1 LKTATDTF
9 TFQKIRRAR
18 NLTGAEWYG
27 LHIEL
32 NAALRTSPQAQSAAF
47 IAALADAFAA
57 AVHSV
62 FDPLPAPDAT
72 IPAHIDPPDGVTAL
86 LAARSLRVTR
96 APTQYVNANV
106 VVVHPIDLETLGALD
121 GDAVVLRHGYEELR
135 STITPSLTIRP
146 NHAALPARV
155 RRQIS
160 LGEHGSVVI
169 GRPAPQQTANGANHN
184 ALFIASELREERR
197 RMVWLAPS
205 RYSAYRYNSIKPLL
219 CKRPQREAIDSVIQ
233 PMPHCCRAVGIVEG
247 KRNSCVPGEVVVI
260 KLTLRRDG

>member
-1 LKTATDTF
+1 MQLKQTLPRLCPARSAESTLGIYPLDRDVLKTATDTF

-32 NAALRTSPQAQSAAF
+32 SAALRTSQEAQSAAF

-57 AVHSV
+57 AVQSV

-106 VVVHPIDLETLGALD
+106 VVVHPTIWK
-121 GDAVVLRHGYEELR
+121 R
-135 STITPSLTIRP
+135 SARWMAMLSSCATDTKNCAAPSTPTDHSAQSRC
-146 NHAALPARV
+146 LPARV

-160 LGEHGSVVI
+160 LAS
-169 GRPAPQQTANGANHN
+169 TARWSWT
-184 ALFIASELREERR
+184 ASATKDGQRRE
-197 RMVWLAPS
+197 P
-205 RYSAYRYNSIKPLL
+205 
-219 CKRPQREAIDSVIQ
+219 
-233 PMPHCCRAVGIVEG
+233 
-247 KRNSCVPGEVVVI
+247 
-260 KLTLRRDG
+260 